1 MKKLI
6 AILLVALFALNL
18 SSCGMLESAN
28 DASFYS
34 INFILSLKDGGDATR
49 SFLHTDSW
57 PGEER
62 LEDFITQLERASKID
77 FSNGVEIID
86 SKWNMSALYD
96 GTYNG
101 RANRHTYEL
110 LVGGKNVHM
119 FVVVVDNDVDY
130 GVMYFGIYDPELE
143 QN

>member
-18 SSCGMLESAN
+18 SSCVMLESAN

-34 INFILSLKDGGDATR
+34 IKFILSLKDGGDATR

-62 LEDFITQLERASKID
+62 LDDFIAQLERANEID
-77 FSNGVEIID
+77 FSNGVEIVD
-86 SKWNMSALYD
+86 SEWNMSALGD
-96 GTYNG
+96 GDYNG
-101 RANRHTYEL
+101 RVNRHTYEL
-110 LVGGKNVHM
+110 LVSEKTVYM
-119 FVVVVDNDVDY
+119 YVVVVDNDVDY
-130 GVMYFGIYDPELE
+130 GVMYFGIYDPKLE
-143 QN
+143 